1 MLVLGMNT
9 WLFAENEFNRNVDES
24 NNFKYF
30 VIDNKKLN
38 KRKILTGDY
47 LITYVTKIMKV
58 TDVRKIISNQPK
70 PIPPSIKYDR
80 NFDCYLET
88 ELVKKLNKEDWIDR
102 KSVFPKLSIF
112 ENKIINL
119 VLLSAPIKLDQK
131 DSSIIFELFNMD

>member
-47 LITYVTKIMKV
+47 LITYVTKIMKI

-88 ELVKKLNKEDWIDR
+88 ELVKLCREENNFSNK
-102 KSVFPKLSIF
+102 
-112 ENKIINL
+112 
-119 VLLSAPIKLDQK
+119 
-131 DSSIIFELFNMD
+131 SSN

>member
-38 KRKILTGDY
+38 KRKILNGDY

-58 TDVRKIISNQPK
+58 TDIRKIISNQPK
-70 PIPPSIKYDR
+70 PIPLSIKYDR

-102 KSVFPKLSIF
+102 KSVFPNLSIF

-131 DSSIIFELFNMD
+131 DSSIIFKLFNMD

>member
-1 MLVLGMNT
+1 MST

-38 KRKILTGDY
+38 KRKILNGDY

-58 TDVRKIISNQPK
+58 TDIRKIISNQPK
-70 PIPPSIKYDR
+70 PIPLSIKYDR

>member
-9 WLFAENEFNRNVDES
+9 WIFAENEFNRNVDES

-38 KRKILTGDY
+38 KRKILNGDY

-58 TDVRKIISNQPK
+58 TDIRKIISNQPK
-70 PIPPSIKYDR
+70 PIPLSIKYDR

>member
-1 MLVLGMNT
+1 
-9 WLFAENEFNRNVDES
+9 
-24 NNFKYF
+24 
-30 VIDNKKLN
+30 
-38 KRKILTGDY
+38 
-47 LITYVTKIMKV
+47 MKSIK

>member
-1 MLVLGMNT
+1 MNT

-38 KRKILTGDY
+38 KREISTGDY
-47 LITYVTKIMKV
+47 LITYVTKIMKI
-58 TDVRKIISNQPK
+58 TDIRKIISNEPK
-70 PIPPSIKYDR
+70 TIPTSIKYDR

-88 ELVKKLNKEDWIDR
+88 ELVKKLSKEDWIDR
-102 KSVFPKLSIF
+102 KSVFPKLNIF
-112 ENKIINL
+112 ENKIDNL

-131 DSSIIFELFNMD
+131 DSSIIFELFNINLE

>member
-1 MLVLGMNT
+1 MLVLGMNA

-58 TDVRKIISNQPK
+58 TDVRKIISNQP
-70 PIPPSIKYDR
+70 
-80 NFDCYLET
+80 NQFLH
-88 ELVKKLNKEDWIDR
+88 
-102 KSVFPKLSIF
+102 
-112 ENKIINL
+112 
-119 VLLSAPIKLDQK
+119 Q
-131 DSSIIFELFNMD
+131 

>member
-1 MLVLGMNT
+1 MNT

-38 KRKILTGDY
+38 KRKILNGDY

-58 TDVRKIISNQPK
+58 TDIRKIISNQPK
-70 PIPPSIKYDR
+70 PIPLSIKYDR

>member
-38 KRKILTGDY
+38 KRKILNGDY

-58 TDVRKIISNQPK
+58 TDIRKIISNQPK
-70 PIPPSIKYDR
+70 PIPLSIKYDR

-102 KSVFPKLSIF
+102 KSVFPNLSIF

>member
-38 KRKILTGDY
+38 KRKILNGDY

-58 TDVRKIISNQPK
+58 TDIRKIISNQPK
-70 PIPPSIKYDR
+70 PIPLSIKYDR